1 MVKIWNIHLQI
12 MKKNSNVSIENRQK
26 IYEKM
31 DPNIELELNKVPW
44 MKMHNTWGNQRNAN

>member
-1 MVKIWNIHLQI
+1 

-26 IYEKM
+26 IYENM
-31 DPNIELELNKVPW
+31 DPNIELELNKVPR